1 MLTGIN
7 DLTSI
12 LGPQR
17 QRIGEDG
24 DQELGQE
31 EYFALMVAQLRN
43 QDPTKPQDGAEY
55 LTQIAQFGTVN
66 GIQEL
71 QDSFSE
77 LASSLNGNQA
87 LSASSLLDRSVL
99 LPGGFGYLA
108 EGEVMSGQV
117 ELPASSN
124 GVRVEI
130 TDESGRSIRV
140 INMGLQNAGSNEFQW
155 DGLDDNGDP
164 VPSGR
169 YNVRAQASF
178 GGEPEA
184 VEVLVAGRVESVSF
198 GGYAGQTVVTVAGL
212 GPVGLTDVR
221 GIQ

>member
-17 QRIGEDG
+17 PRTVGDG

-43 QDPTKPQDGAEY
+43 QDPTKPQDGSEY

-66 GIQEL
+66 GI
-71 QDSFSE
+71 SE
-77 LASSLNGNQA
+77 LKEGFSQLATAINGNQA
-87 LSASSLLDRSVL
+87 LSASSLLDREVL

-108 EGEVMSGQV
+108 EGEPMTGTI
-117 ELPASSN
+117 ELPANSN
-124 GVRVEI
+124 GVRLEI
-130 TDESGRSIRV
+130 TDESGRQIRV
-140 INMGLQNAGSNEFQW
+140 INMGLQNAGSNDFQW
-155 DGLDDNGDP
+155 DGLDDNGNP

-169 YNVRAQASF
+169 YNVNATANF
-178 GGEPEA
+178 GREPEA
-184 VEVLVAGRVESVSF
+184 VEVLVAGRVDGVSF

-212 GPVGLTDVR
+212 GPVSLNDVR
-221 GIQ
+221 GIR